1 MVFSKRERL
10 KNKNRE
16 LTDQGKKKKRKHMG
30 SYVVWCGVGEDGL
43 TVSLQVI
50 RSFILL
56 N

>member
-16 LTDQGKKKKRKHMG
+16 LTDQGKKKKGRIWVRMR
-30 SYVVWCGVGEDGL
+30 CGVGEDGL

-50 RSFILL
+50 RGFILL